1 LGIQWTTTVIIR
13 KPGKPDYTKA
23 SAYCPIA
30 LENTLGKLIESI
42 ITELL
47 SHAVEEYHLIPPQ
60 HYGGQPGRTG
70 EEAMVMLME
79 RIKHA

>member
-1 LGIQWTTTVIIR
+1 MGIQWTTTVIIR

-60 HYGGQPGRTG
+60 HYGGRPGRTG